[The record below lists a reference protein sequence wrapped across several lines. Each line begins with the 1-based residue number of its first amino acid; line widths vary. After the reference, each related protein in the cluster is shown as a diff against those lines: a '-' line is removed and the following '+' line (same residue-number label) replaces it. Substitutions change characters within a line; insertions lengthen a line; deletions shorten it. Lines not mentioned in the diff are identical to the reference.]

1 MRELRFYA
9 ALFARRIHWLLL
21 AVLLGALVGL
31 AAGRMITPIYEA
43 RALLV
48 VEGDRIPDRLAA
60 STAHTDTN
68 AKLQV
73 IRKRVLSRE
82 SLLDMAR
89 RMALFPDL
97 RTETGARDADAVF
110 EALKNSVA
118 IEISEQ
124 SRSRSAPKDATF
136 MTVSFRAGAPARAAR
151 VANELVTRILKE
163 DAAIRTKAAR
173 DTLDFFSRE
182 VDRLEAEL
190 SKSSAAIL
198 QFKQENGDALP
209 EELPLL
215 RDRLAAVQADA
226 ETRLAHV
233 NETETEIDRLVRLRE
248 AAGRKVDRDA
258 IYPPAARELSRL
270 EAQRDALK
278 PLLPA
283 DDARLAALGAQIQE
297 LSQQAQLPLPKA
309 KSAFENRL
317 RELTDALF
325 VAQAAGEAADLKMTQ
340 LREAMAKVP
349 ANASALEALRRD
361 HDNLADQ
368 YDSAVQA
375 RAVAE
380 TGDTIESLAKGE
392 KLTVIDQA
400 VAPGEPVKPNRK
412 TLALAGVGVGLLLG
426 LVAIALKE
434 LLSTGIRRPED
445 LQRHLGI
452 AAFAT
457 LPYLSAP
464 EDARRRRRNIVVS
477 GSMVGGAFIAVVV
490 LFSAFYM
497 PLDRL
502 F

>member
-1 MRELRFYA
+1 M
-9 ALFARRIHWLLL
+9 
-21 AVLLGALVGL
+21 
-31 AAGRMITPIYEA
+31 
-43 RALLV
+43 
-48 VEGDRIPDRLAA
+48 
-60 STAHTDTN
+60 
-68 AKLQV
+68 
-73 IRKRVLSRE
+73 
-82 SLLDMAR
+82 
-89 RMALFPDL
+89 
-97 RTETGARDADAVF
+97 
-110 EALKNSVA
+110 
-118 IEISEQ
+118 
-124 SRSRSAPKDATF
+124 
-136 MTVSFRAGAPARAAR
+136 
-151 VANELVTRILKE
+151 
-163 DAAIRTKAAR
+163 
-173 DTLDFFSRE
+173 
-182 VDRLEAEL
+182 
-190 SKSSAAIL
+190 
-198 QFKQENGDALP
+198 
-209 EELPLL
+209 
-215 RDRLAAVQADA
+215 QADA